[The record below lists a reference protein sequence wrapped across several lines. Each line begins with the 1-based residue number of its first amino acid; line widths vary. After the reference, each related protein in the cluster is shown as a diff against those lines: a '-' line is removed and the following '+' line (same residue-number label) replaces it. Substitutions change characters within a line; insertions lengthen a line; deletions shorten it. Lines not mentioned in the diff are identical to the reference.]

1 MRDSTAEATVPS
13 GRLSRR
19 ALVVWFAAVIAY
31 ILAIT
36 GRTSLGVAGVEAMD
50 QFHIDASRLA
60 VFTSVQLGVYAC
72 AQIPMGMLIDRFG
85 ARRMLVVGALM
96 MGLGQVLLGLTT
108 SYPVAIV
115 ARVIIGSAD
124 ATAFLSVMRILP
136 AWIPLREAPVFTQLT
151 GGLGYIG
158 QFMSAVPFS
167 MLLHAYGWS
176 PAFLSLGAGSVL
188 VALLAWVAV
197 ADSPFPDR
205 TLTDAGKDRG
215 TDRGRDERRGIR
227 ATLAFVVR
235 QPACWLGFFIHFT
248 LMSQVVFTLLW
259 GVPLMTLGMGLSG
272 SQASG
277 ILVLNMVV
285 SVVLGPVMGVISG
298 RARRRRP
305 EVTLVATLIVA
316 TTWAVFFMSP
326 DPRGL
331 VAVAVVN
338 VIVPGLAPVANYGF
352 DTVREEV
359 DRRFTATATGLSN
372 MGGFLAAM
380 VAAQAAGLVLDAV
393 SDGGDYT
400 WGDFRL
406 AWCALGVVWVFGIV
420 GLLVSRVKMQRW
432 RDRTAA
438 ATATA
443 TATADSADEAAQ

>member
-136 AWIPLREAPVFTQLT
+136 AWIPPREAPVFTQLT

-205 TLTDAGKDRG
+205 TLPDAGKDRG
-215 TDRGRDERRGIR
+215 TDRGRDERRG
-227 ATLAFVVR
+227 
-235 QPACWLGFFIHFT
+235 
-248 LMSQVVFTLLW
+248 
-259 GVPLMTLGMGLSG
+259 
-272 SQASG
+272 
-277 ILVLNMVV
+277 
-285 SVVLGPVMGVISG
+285 
-298 RARRRRP
+298 
-305 EVTLVATLIVA
+305 
-316 TTWAVFFMSP
+316 
-326 DPRGL
+326 
-331 VAVAVVN
+331 
-338 VIVPGLAPVANYGF
+338 
-352 DTVREEV
+352 
-359 DRRFTATATGLSN
+359 
-372 MGGFLAAM
+372 
-380 VAAQAAGLVLDAV
+380 
-393 SDGGDYT
+393 
-400 WGDFRL
+400 
-406 AWCALGVVWVFGIV
+406 
-420 GLLVSRVKMQRW
+420 
-432 RDRTAA
+432 
-438 ATATA
+438 
-443 TATADSADEAAQ
+443 